1 MKTVI
6 KDAVPGTYNLKRL
19 AGMYG
24 VCTKTMKKQID
35 AISHEL
41 PDREGRRLYL
51 VREVEVIFKHY
62 GVPKIPVIVREN
74 EELKKVA

>member
-24 VCTKTMKKQID
+24 VCTKTMKNRID
-35 AISHEL
+35 AISHKL
-41 PDREGRRLYL
+41 PDREGRRLFLVGEVEIIFAHYGAPKIQTI
-51 VREVEVIFKHY
+51 VREV
-62 GVPKIPVIVREN
+62 N
-74 EELKKVA
+74 ETNKVA